1 MKTIKELEL
10 GFSDAQN
17 YAQRQNKTM
26 FNEVFVR
33 NTFLDDL
40 VKQSSF
46 FLVGEKGTGKTAYAT
61 YLCNNNYKDV
71 SATISFL
78 SATDYEKF
86 YTLKQQKNLD
96 LTGYEGIWKVILLLL
111 ISKSITENDKVLPAF
126 SKSGINNILAAIDD
140 YYMNAFSPE
149 ITNAM

>member
-46 FLVGEKGTGKTAYAT
+46 FLVGEKGTGKQHMPHT
-61 YLCNNNYKDV
+61 YV
-71 SATISFL
+71 TIITKMLAPRYLFYQPLIMKNFIFL
-78 SATDYEKF
+78 SNKR
-86 YTLKQQKNLD
+86 
-96 LTGYEGIWKVILLLL
+96 IL
-111 ISKSITENDKVLPAF
+111 I
-126 SKSGINNILAAIDD
+126 
-140 YYMNAFSPE
+140 
-149 ITNAM
+149 

>member
-1 MKTIKELEL
+1 MKKIKELEL

-33 NTFLDDL
+33 NAFLDDL

-61 YLCNNNYKDV
+61 YLCNNNYKDR
-71 SATISFL
+71 IL
-78 SATDYEKF
+78 
-86 YTLKQQKNLD
+86 
-96 LTGYEGIWKVILLLL
+96 GRKVI
-111 ISKSITENDKVLPAF
+111 
-126 SKSGINNILAAIDD
+126 
-140 YYMNAFSPE
+140 
-149 ITNAM
+149 